1 MAPAAFSALGAALQ
15 RPLHPPQSASTFS
28 TSLLTALP
36 SASPDASIQDAD
48 NRSYPPKC
56 HMKPPGQT
64 TEDQRKS
71 KANQA
76 WDTADSIWQAVRAKA
91 DSILASYGQ
100 DAEILDQ
107 DTVPDYVFTHAPYVH
122 LYSGEQFWPCSLDS
136 HLLHTTPHLNYTP
149 ITTSSN
155 LTVANLSTLNTYGFF
170 TYLQSDDNVE
180 SRPTWLAGTQNIPSD
195 PSSPSSPNTTSP
207 GGHSSAPAIL
217 LTIRKPNNVLDAFWF
232 YFYSYNLGNKVGLR
246 FGNHVG
252 DWEHTLVRFQHGRP
266 THVFLSEHN
275 FGEAYAWS
283 AMEKIGKRPVT
294 FSATG
299 SHAMYATP
307 GSHPY
312 VLPWGLLHDQTDR
325 GPLWDPTQN
334 VYTYTFDLGKR
345 ELRASTRT
353 PDAPTD
359 WFYYR
364 GHWGDRAYP
373 LSDERQYKFAGQYH
387 YVSGP
392 LGPIYKNLARKE
404 VCQGRGRCRIKYWL
418 PPLGEVKM
426 WEGEDGEGPE
436 DEGVGED

>member
-1 MAPAAFSALGAALQ
+1 
-15 RPLHPPQSASTFS
+15 
-28 TSLLTALP
+28 
-36 SASPDASIQDAD
+36 I
-48 NRSYPPKC
+48 
-56 HMKPPGQT
+56 
-64 TEDQRKS
+64 
-71 KANQA
+71 
-76 WDTADSIWQAVRAKA
+76 
-91 DSILASYGQ
+91 
-100 DAEILDQ
+100 
-107 DTVPDYVFTHAPYVH
+107 PDYVFKHAPYVH

-136 HLLHTTPHLNYTP
+136 HLFHTTPHLNYTP
-149 ITTSSN
+149 ITTASN
-155 LTVANLSTLNTYGFF
+155 LTVGNLSSLNTYGFY

-195 PSSPSSPNTTSP
+195 PDSSSPSPNTTSP

-217 LTIRKPNNVLDAFWF
+217 LTIRKPNNILDAFWF

-252 DWEHTLVRFQHGRP
+252 DWEHTLVRFRHGRP
-266 THVFLSEHN
+266 VHVFLSEHN

-283 AMEKIGKRPVT
+283 ALEKIGSRPVT

-325 GPLWDPTQN
+325 GPLWDPSQN
-334 VYTYTFDLGKR
+334 VYAYTFDLNTR
-345 ELRASTRT
+345 RLRASTRT

-373 LSDERQYKFAGQYH
+373 MSDERQYEFAGQYH

-392 LGPIYKNLARKE
+392 LGPIYKNLGRGE

-418 PPLGEVKM
+418 
-426 WEGEDGEGPE
+426 
-436 DEGVGED
+436 